1 MTIRQKFVV
10 AFATVALV
18 VAAVVGVFSYGIT
31 ARNLRIEADRS
42 LEAAAVTLS
51 AGGTT
56 TVNTA
61 ATGALTGAAESGA
74 PESGPGSAE
83 GIIQTART
91 IAADGSVSPVLGA
104 DVGLPVSAAA
114 RALAATGATAG
125 TRLVEDVTVGSTSY
139 RVLTQALGGGKG
151 AIQVARDLSE
161 TARVLST
168 LAVTTALVG
177 LGVLLAAA
185 LAGWLVAR
193 QLTRRLTGLTE
204 VAEQVSSTGHLD
216 VDIPAGGR
224 DEVSRLSTSMQSML
238 TELARARDDQHRLLQ
253 DAGHELRT
261 PLTSLRTNVRVL
273 RRFDELSST
282 SRARLLDD
290 VDGETRELTNLVNEL
305 VELAT
310 DRRDAEQPEPVDL
323 AMLAD
328 RAAERFRRRS
338 GRTITVDAEPG
349 VVTARPHAVERALS
363 NLLDNAI
370 KFDPVG
376 TEPIGV
382 RVYGGTVEV
391 LDRGPGL
398 AQQDTDRIFDRFYRS
413 SAARAMPGSGL
424 GLSIVRDVAAA
435 HGGTVTAAPRPG
447 GGAVIGFTLTPADGA
462 VPSPKPL
469 AAEHVSSGMSP
480 EPQSPAG

>member
-56 TVNTA
+56 TVNN
-61 ATGALTGAAESGA
+61 ATGGALSGAAETGT
-74 PESGPGSAE
+74 EGAE

-91 IAADGSVSPVLGA
+91 IAPDGSVTAILGG
-104 DVGLPVSAAA
+104 DVGIPVSAADQ
-114 RALAATGATAG
+114 ALAAAGATAG
-125 TRLVEDVTVGSTSY
+125 TRLFEDVTVGATSY
-139 RVLTQALGGGKG
+139 RVLTQARGGGNG

-161 TARVLST
+161 TARVLRA
-168 LAVTTALVG
+168 LAITTALVG
-177 LGVLLAAA
+177 LGVLLTAAS
-185 LAGWLVAR
+185 AGWLVAR
-193 QLTRRLTGLTE
+193 QITRRLTGLTD

-216 VDIPAGGR
+216 VDIPHGGR

-238 TELARARDDQHRLLQ
+238 TELARSRADQHRMLQ

-273 RRFDELSST
+273 RRFGELSAA
-282 SRARLLDD
+282 SRERLLDD

-305 VELAT
+305 IELAA
-310 DRRDAEQPEPVDL
+310 DRRDDEQPEPLDL
-323 AMLAD
+323 AALAD
-328 RAAERFRRRS
+328 RTGQRFRRRS

-370 KFDPVG
+370 KFDPDG
-376 TEPIGV
+376 TQPILIRV
-382 RVYGGTVEV
+382 RGGTIEV

-398 AQQDTDRIFDRFYRS
+398 DQQDTDRIFERFYRS
-413 SAARAMPGSGL
+413 ATARALPGSGL
-424 GLSIVRDVAAA
+424 GLSIVRDVATA
-435 HGGTVTAAPRPG
+435 HGGTVTAASRPG
-447 GGAVIGFTLTPADGA
+447 GGAVIGFTLATDEGAPLSPETP
-462 VPSPKPL
+462 
-469 AAEHVSSGMSP
+469 AAEHVSTGATP
-480 EPQSPAG
+480 KEHRLT